1 MGVYITQL
9 NEQKLT
15 RNELQE
21 RETHSQSFEAGFALT
36 QISAKM
42 YKKGNYEYDVLCMCA
57 QSCPTH
63 CSLTDS
69 PPGFSVRGIFQARI
83 LERVAISYSRGSSL
97 PLSPTSPALAGGA
110 NELPLSHLGSPFSC
124 VALGKLFNL
133 PEC

>member
-15 RNELQE
+15 RNELQD

-57 QSCPTH
+57 QSCPTR

-83 LERVAISYSRGSSL
+83 LERVAISYFRE
-97 PLSPTSPALAGGA
+97 TS
-110 NELPLSHLGSPFSC
+110 
-124 VALGKLFNL
+124 
-133 PEC
+133 